1 MKLLIKGVNNMLRE
15 LNKILGISDPEF
27 EKPLTPKRFT
37 EIMIEIIDKY
47 DYEDAHIM
55 IDQIMEAQLSSMGF
69 ERGIDVIRQTERWY
83 T

>member
-1 MKLLIKGVNNMLRE
+1 MLRE